1 MNVPVP
7 EDPSHS
13 SRSEDE
19 DDDDDVGNC
28 GDMNEHARAAAGK
41 VVRNR
46 IINNC
51 F

>member
-13 SRSEDE
+13 SSSEEE
-19 DDDDDVGNC
+19 DDDDGNC
-28 GDMNEHARAAAGK
+28 DDMSECGRAAARET
-41 VVRNR
+41 VRNR
-46 IINNC
+46 ITNNC